1 MAFNDTYRESIQSKH
16 IANVGF
22 TSTAKGV
29 TNEGYG
35 LENPHQIIAS
45 QIPAVDVVG
54 TYGPL
59 TADGVTAGVVQEHS
73 LITLTEDTTVNGK
86 KAWYAE
92 VGGSRVTQ
100 MMRYAGTQYK
110 LRLFANDGTTEI
122 LPSETNFNWEYDAST
137 GVVYFD
143 SDPSAHYSTPLKATF
158 YTYIGDTV
166 EDKLGTSVSGVE
178 VITDIW
184 NDTQEPS
191 GFVNRTDSAISFDA
205 GTRNLTISGSDYRY
219 YILGEQYNKS
229 GAESIQITDVEG
241 MHYLYYEGE
250 TLTHS
255 TSFSY
260 DLLYNKAY
268 IAAVYWNA
276 ADDSLVYFGDERH
289 GITMDGQTHA
299 YLHNALGTVYVSG
312 LALTDIVADGDGS
325 SAGHAQLGVALGS
338 IRDEDLLHEIDAI
351 TAPANIP
358 VFYKEGASGNWRKS
372 TATAY
377 PVKSFTGGSGLLA
390 WNKDT
395 SGTWSQTEV
404 SDGGFV
410 LTHIFA
416 TNDVDEKI
424 IAIQG
429 QATYT
434 NAIDARNGAAEEINS
449 LVTAGMPFTEFVPI
463 GTIIFQ
469 TDDGYSNTV
478 KARVVSNDLGD
489 SWTDFR
495 FAGYSP
501 SPDSVTSHANL
512 TGRDLANSHPASA
525 IEADYTN
532 FGEKLSSSDDTVQK
546 ALDTLDD
553 HTHTFIELT
562 DTPSSYPAGASIP
575 YVDPVSSGIEFS
587 SSLIFDDST
596 NTLET
601 VNVNATGNVSIS
613 GTLGFDEGTTI
624 NEFVTTVVSGAT
636 DDQVATAKAI
646 YDYVEAKPQ
655 TFIDLTDTIS
665 AFTEGRILF
674 ESSDAV
680 VDDGSLTYVSGTQVF
695 SAPNI
700 SASGDIS
707 ANNLDVATD
716 LTVGGNVDV
725 SGDAT
730 VSGSADVTTNLTVG
744 GTADVTGNATFAG
757 DVAISGTLG
766 FDEGTTINE
775 FITTVGGSST
785 DDQVATAAAVYT
797 YVEATSSGL
806 TDEIVWEIVDTPFE
820 QIRPKVA
827 HQGKAIY
834 TAGNLTIGGDLT
846 VSGTTTTVHS
856 EELTV
861 ADKIIT
867 VNAGETGAGI
877 TGDQY
882 AGIEVDRGP
891 VEANYMFVF
900 DEVQDNFRVGISGSL
915 QAVATREDTPTDG
928 YVAIWNA
935 ANVMFDTS
943 ASIALA
949 DLATDAE
956 LTAVSGA
963 LQSNIDTNSDWI
975 AAHSDDDH
983 AHNGLSSI
991 QGGAMDEYYHLS
1003 LDEYGQ
1009 FSAADANT
1017 FSFVGTTALQIL
1029 GTFALATGTTVN
1041 EIVTTVTSGST
1052 DNQLPTAKA
1061 AWDAIEAK
1069 PNDFIGLTD
1078 TPSAYTAERV
1088 LFTTSSGVT
1097 WSDDFTWDGATL
1109 TLTGN
1114 LTVDDIWAN
1123 DIDAD
1128 GNVTVTGTI
1137 AAGGNISTDSDLSVG
1152 GDATVAGSTTTSGL
1166 SVTYDAAVGGDMA
1179 VTGLTTS
1186 SGLVLD
1192 SGATVNEI
1200 SDDTTLSGSSST
1212 ALVTENAVK
1221 NYVDDKFLAETPVF
1235 YNVALVR
1242 QSSRVWTYGSGFTE
1256 VPDAVQIYFNGVFQ
1270 KGSDSEYYTAAIN
1283 GGALEI
1289 TFAFDTYTD
1298 DWASATY
1305 GTYAGALDAPSGGAS
1320 TFLELTDTPSAFDD
1334 GKYLVSTTSGVE
1346 WTAAPSGG
1354 LSSWTVVT
1362 AGGTTMVNGG
1372 RYMLDSTGG
1381 AFTITL
1387 PASPSVGDEVTLLD
1401 AAANAATANITVGRN
1416 SSNIE
1421 GSAADFTI
1429 DSDRAHFSLV
1439 YYNGARGWVL
1449 AD

>member
-29 TNEGYG
+29 TNEGFG
-35 LENPHQIIAS
+35 LVNPHQVIAS

-59 TADGVTAGVVQEHS
+59 TADGVSAGVVQEHS
-73 LITLTEDTTVNGK
+73 LVTLTEDTTVNDK

-92 VGGSRVTQ
+92 VGGERVTQ

-122 LPSETNFNWEYDAST
+122 LPSETNFNWEYDASV

-143 SDPSAHYSTPLKATF
+143 SDPSAHYTTPLKATF
-158 YTYIGDTV
+158 YTYIGETV

-191 GFVNRTDSAISFDA
+191 GFVNRTDSTVTFDE
-205 GTRNLTISGSDYRY
+205 GTRTLTISGSDYRY

-229 GAESIQITDVEG
+229 GAESIQITDTEG
-241 MHYLYYEGE
+241 MHYIYYDGD
-250 TLTHS
+250 TLTHT
-255 TSFSY
+255 TSFDY
-260 DLLYNKAY
+260 NLIYNKAY
-268 IAAVYWNA
+268 ISAIYWNA
-276 ADDSLVYFGDERH
+276 TDDSVVYHGDERH

-299 YLHNALGTVYVSG
+299 YLHITLGTSYVDG

-325 SAGHAQLGVALGS
+325 SAAHAQLGVASGS
-338 IRDEDLLHEIDAI
+338 IRDEDLLHSID
-351 TAPANIP
+351 TLSAPASIP

-377 PVKSFTGGSGLLA
+377 PVKSFTGGSSLLA
-390 WNKDT
+390 WNEDD
-395 SGTWSQTEV
+395 SGTWKQTEV
-404 SDGGFV
+404 ADGGFV

-416 TNDVDEKI
+416 TNDVDNGV

-429 QATYT
+429 QAAYSNVT
-434 NAIDARNGAAEEINS
+434 DARNGASEEINS
-449 LVTAGMPFTEFVPI
+449 LVTAGMPFAEFTPI

-469 TDDGYSNTV
+469 TNATYSNAV

-489 SWTDFR
+489 SWSDFR
-495 FAGYSP
+495 FSGYSP
-501 SPDSVTSHANL
+501 NPDSVTSHANL
-512 TGRDLANSHPASA
+512 TGRDLASSHPASA

-532 FGEKLSSSDDTVQK
+532 FDGKLSSSDDDVQK

-562 DTPSSYPAGASIP
+562 DTPFDYGRDEGVIP
-575 YVDPVSSGIEFS
+575 YASMTSSGILYS
-587 SSLIFDDST
+587 SSLIFNDST
-596 NTLET
+596 FTLET
-601 VNVNATGNVSIS
+601 QNIDATGNVSIS

-624 NEFVTTVVSGAT
+624 DEFITTVTSGVT

-655 TFIDLTDTIS
+655 TFIDLTDTIDT
-665 AFTEGRILF
+665 FTEGRILF
-674 ESSDAV
+674 ESSDSV
-680 VDDGSLTYVSGTQVF
+680 VDDGSLTYVSGTQTF

-700 SASGDIS
+700 DIT
-707 ANNLDVATD
+707 TD
-716 LTVGGNVDV
+716 LTVGGTSTVD
-725 SGDAT
+725 GDSTVGGNSTVGGDLT
-730 VSGSADVTTNLTVG
+730 VSGSADVTTNFTVG

-766 FDEGTTINE
+766 FDTGTTINE
-775 FITTVGGSST
+775 FVTTVDGSST
-785 DDQVATAAAVYT
+785 DDQVATAGAVYE

-806 TDEIVWEIVDTPFE
+806 TDDIVWEVVNTPWT
-820 QIRPKVA
+820 QIRPKVE

-834 TAGNLTIGGDLT
+834 TYGNLTIGGDLT

-867 VNAGETGAGI
+867 VNAGEAGAGI
-877 TGDQY
+877 TGERY
-882 AGIEVDRGP
+882 AGIEVDRGS
-891 VEANYMFVF
+891 EQDYYFVF

-915 QAVATREDTPTDG
+915 QAVATREDTPTNG
-928 YVAIWNA
+928 YVAIWNSSE
-935 ANVMFDTS
+935 VRFDTS
-943 ASIALA
+943 ASIALD

-956 LTAVSGA
+956 LSAVSGT
-963 LQSNIDTNSDWI
+963 LQSDIDDNAAWI
-975 AAHSDDDH
+975 AAHTSSDH
-983 AHNGLSSI
+983 SHNSLSGL
-991 QGGAMDEYYHLS
+991 QGGTTNEFYHLTNN
-1003 LDEYGQ
+1003 EYSQ
-1009 FSAADANT
+1009 FSAAD
-1017 FSFVGTTALQIL
+1017 GTTFTFGGSTAFQVT
-1029 GTFALATGTTVN
+1029 GTFALSNTTQTVN
-1041 EIVTTVTSGST
+1041 NITTDVDVDST
-1052 DNQLPTAKA
+1052 NDELPTAA
-1061 AWDAIEAK
+1061 AVWTAIDSK

-1078 TPSAYTAERV
+1078 TPGTYTAERI
-1088 LFTTSSGVT
+1088 LYTTASGVT
-1097 WSDDFTWDGATL
+1097 WSDDLTWDGTTL

-1114 LTVDDIWAN
+1114 MTVDDIWAN

-1128 GNVTVTGTI
+1128 GNITVTGTI
-1137 AAGGNISTDSDLSVG
+1137 GAGGNISTDSDLSVG
-1152 GDATVAGSTTTSGL
+1152 GDATVGGGITVTGLTTTSGL
-1166 SVTYDAAVGGDMA
+1166 VLAAGVTV
-1179 VTGLTTS
+1179 S
-1186 SGLVLD
+1186 
-1192 SGATVNEI
+1192 EI
-1200 SDDTTLSGSSST
+1200 SNDTTLSGSSAT

-1221 NYVDDKFLAETPVF
+1221 NYVDDKFLEETPVF

-1242 QSSRVWTYGSGFTE
+1242 QSARVWTYGSGFTE
-1256 VPDAVQIYFNGVFQ
+1256 VPDAVQVYFNGVFQ

-1298 DWASATY
+1298 DWASVTY
-1305 GTYAGALDAPSGGAS
+1305 GTYAGALEAPSGGAS
-1320 TFLELTDTPSAFDD
+1320 TLLELTDTPSSFDD
-1334 GKYLVSTTSGVE
+1334 GKYLQSTASGTV
-1346 WTAAPSGG
+1346 WAAASGGG
-1354 LSSWTVVT
+1354 LSAWSVVT
-1362 AGGTTMVNGG
+1362 SNGTTASDGD

-1387 PASPSVGDEVTLLD
+1387 PASPSMGDEVTFLD
-1401 AAANAATANITVGRN
+1401 AGGDASTYNITVGRN
-1416 SSNIE
+1416 GEPIM
-1421 GSAADFTI
+1421 GSASDFVI
-1429 DSDRAHFSLV
+1429 DTDNASFSLV
-1439 YYNGARGWVL
+1439 YYNGTRGWVL